1 MNDSMLALAFWYM
14 TVQPAAFRPADLLQ
28 VGEAAARERARYRM
42 EVALTCA
49 GSGCPAK
56 PVLSA
61 SATSEDA
68 SDSESN

>member
-1 MNDSMLALAFWYM
+1 MLAFAFWYM